1 MATTN
6 SNNFCTIDD
15 QYKSYSYP
23 RKLAD
28 IPYASFIRIK
38 KYSYKKGMEEVGKQ
52 QNDVLGAFQ
61 DSKLMKNLTE
71 GISDKL
77 SGIYSD
83 GDSGQSYQEVLGTDD
98 EQQAIDR
105 VRADNSMWGTRLI
118 NPGNI
123 WGWDRRTDDQIKDLD
138 FELRDGTTTDLNQL
152 LQEKQ
157 DVINFRDQ
165 GYEYAYC
172 NLPLPL
178 DFQYGYDA
186 NWNNTFKLGT
196 MALAADDPGRL
207 TSIVAAGGLFGGA
220 IEAMNQANDGGFVK
234 NDKFQTNKFNNQ
246 IDRSGYNWSAI
257 ITDGVRS
264 GAETAGNLFKVNS
277 NIFDP
282 TNVVGMAG
290 LAPNENAIQF
300 FKKMEFRS
308 FTLNFEFA
316 ARNKNESKDI
326 QDIIKW
332 FKIGMHP
339 TTQDIGGSGSGV
351 LLGFPD
357 IFVLE
362 PRFVPGT
369 PKGDMTE
376 AEIHVHHPM
385 MPSTKLCALKSMNI
399 NTTPGQAFNTV
410 FDGTIP
416 IITVRMVFN
425 ELTALT
431 RSDFMTNDKL

>member
-1 MATTN
+1 MAMNTPT
-6 SNNFCTIDD
+6 SGES
-15 QYKSYSYP
+15 SYSYP

-28 IPYASFIRIK
+28 IPFASFIRIK
-38 KYSYKKGMEEVGKQ
+38 KYSYEKGMELVGKE

-61 DSKLMKNLTE
+61 DSNLMKNLTE
-71 GISDKL
+71 GISDRL
-77 SGIYSD
+77 SDIYSD
-83 GDSGQSYQEVLGTDD
+83 GDSG
-98 EQQAIDR
+98 EQYIEGSEADAIQR
-105 VRADNSMWGTRLI
+105 VREDTRGWGSRFY
-118 NPGNI
+118 NPWNVWGFDKREDEDIKKEEFTLGDGN
-123 WGWDRRTDDQIKDLD
+123 TV
-138 FELRDGTTTDLNQL
+138 TLNEL
-152 LQEKQ
+152 LQKKE
-157 DVINFRDQ
+157 DVINFNNQ
-165 GYEYAYC
+165 GYESTYC

-207 TSIVAAGGLFGGA
+207 AQIIAGGGLIGGA
-220 IEAMNQANDGGFVK
+220 VELMNQANAGE
-234 NDKFQTNKFNNQ
+234 FNNKNNEFKQ
-246 IDRSGYNWSAI
+246 NQFNNKLDKTGYNWSAV

-282 TNVVGMAG
+282 TNIVGMAG

-316 ARNKNESKDI
+316 ARNKNESEDI
-326 QDIIKW
+326 KKIIKW

-339 TTQDIGGSGSGV
+339 VPQQADGAGSGV

-362 PRFVPGT
+362 PRFVPGK

-431 RSDFMTNDKL
+431 RGDFMTNENL

>member
-1 MATTN
+1 MATNTTATTLN
-6 SNNFCTIDD
+6 
-15 QYKSYSYP
+15 YSYP

-38 KYSYKKGMEEVGKQ
+38 KYSYDKGMAEVGKN

-71 GISDKL
+71 GISDRL
-77 SGIYSD
+77 ANAYSD
-83 GDSGQSYQEVLGTDD
+83 GDSGQQYQNMWDAEDEEKQNQVL
-98 EQQAIDR
+98 DR
-105 VRADNSMWGTRLI
+105 VRHNNSMWGSRLF
-118 NPGNI
+118 NPGNF
-123 WGWDRRTDDQIKDLD
+123 WGWDKRSDEKIRELD
-138 FELRDGTTTDLNQL
+138 ITLQDGSTTNLNTL
-152 LQEKQ
+152 IQEKE
-157 DVINFRDQ
+157 DVINFHNQ

-196 MALAADDPGRL
+196 MALAADDPGRMGEL
-207 TSIVAAGGLFGGA
+207 LVAGGLIGGVV
-220 IEAMNQANDGGFVK
+220 EAMSGYQSGEFTRDDGSLNEK
-234 NDKFQTNKFNNQ
+234 KFNKTMN
-246 IDRSGYNWSAI
+246 SGSNKYDWSKI
-257 ITDGVRS
+257 LSDGVRS

-316 ARNKNESKDI
+316 ARNKNESQDI

-332 FKIGMHP
+332 FKVGMHP
-339 TTQDIGGSGSGV
+339 VSQQVDGSGSGV

-357 IFVLE
+357 VFVLE

-376 AEIHVHHPM
+376 AELHVHHPM
-385 MPSTKLCALKSMNI
+385 MPATKLCALKSMNV

>member
-38 KYSYKKGMEEVGKQ
+38 KYSYDKGMAEVGKN

-431 RSDFMTNDKL
+431 RGDFRVNDKL